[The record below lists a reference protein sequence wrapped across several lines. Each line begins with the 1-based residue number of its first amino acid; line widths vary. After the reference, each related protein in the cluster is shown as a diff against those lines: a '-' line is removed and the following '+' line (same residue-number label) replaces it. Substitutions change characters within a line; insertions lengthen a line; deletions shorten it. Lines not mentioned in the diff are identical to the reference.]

1 VNGRAFVGLG
11 KGYSGKK
18 ARIQEYAA
26 PNYAGMDEAPI
37 FCQKSHNPS
46 KGILR
51 ISTEISIEQ
60 LQLFDSYGKSCYH
73 QTQYKGDQLE
83 LDLSHLPTGVYYA
96 RILVANG
103 QFLQKQIIIE

>member
-1 VNGRAFVGLG
+1 VVNNRAFVGLG

-18 ARIQEYAA
+18 ASFQEYAA
-26 PNYAGMDEAPI
+26 PNYADLNQTE
-37 FCQKSHNPS
+37 FVCQIYPNPS

-51 ISTEISIEQ
+51 ISTEIPIEQ

-83 LDLSHLPTGVYYA
+83 LDLTH
-96 RILVANG
+96 
-103 QFLQKQIIIE
+103 